1 MAHLVGTSNL
11 FPSKRLMANLVELS
25 KTAQRLH
32 TTIPLEIIQFVENG
46 RNPDVFTREFVEV
59 IMRIN
64 QAQKGQSDALA
75 QFRDILAEQIVVG
88 IPEMREDVKKTV
100 EASGGEL
107 KS

>member
-1 MAHLVGTSNL
+1 MSDLRN
-11 FPSKRLMANLVELS
+11 SKRLMTNLIELS
-25 KTAQRLH
+25 KTAQRLP
-32 TTIPLEIIQFVENG
+32 TRIPLEIIQFVENG

-64 QAQKGQSDALA
+64 QAQKGQSEAMA

-100 EASGGEL
+100 EATGGQL
-107 KS
+107 PS